1 VVGNILR
8 GALPPRR
15 RRRGEVAERCGSN
28 GELRQ
33 HGELREPVLA
43 ELTSFL
49 LQRRRAR
56 WPAIGAADLLS
67 SSIELAADHGTR
79 SAPETFFAPLCFGR
93 SPESLYISLV
103 DSSRSMFEDS
113 EPMDD
118 APMDDAPMDDAPA
131 APVEDSEP
139 SAEPASPPPA
149 DVGEGAGEA
158 PAAAAWREFL
168 ADAERNAGSGNGLA
182 PFWKV
187 QQATAGGQGAA
198 T

>member
-1 VVGNILR
+1 MR
-8 GALPPRR
+8 YR

-67 SSIELAADHGTR
+67 SSIELAWYHMYAYTATTGLAAEMFWKLTPRGRFWRPTR
-79 SAPETFFAPLCFGR
+79 DAASVVWWL
-93 SPESLYISLV
+93 SLV
-103 DSSRSMFEDS
+103 CNRL
-113 EPMDD
+113 
-118 APMDDAPMDDAPA
+118 A
-131 APVEDSEP
+131 AEQRPSLPVE
-139 SAEPASPPPA
+139 
-149 DVGEGAGEA
+149 
-158 PAAAAWREFL
+158 L
-168 ADAERNAGSGNGLA
+168 ILY
-182 PFWKV
+182 
-187 QQATAGGQGAA
+187 TARIAYGHGW